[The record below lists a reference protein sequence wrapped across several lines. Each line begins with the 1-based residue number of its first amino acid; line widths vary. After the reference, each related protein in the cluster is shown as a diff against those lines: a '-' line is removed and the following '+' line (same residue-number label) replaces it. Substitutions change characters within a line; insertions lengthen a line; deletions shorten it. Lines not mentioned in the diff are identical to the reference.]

1 MDIHSTEYN
10 ISLKGDLLQ
19 LLTRLM
25 KIFTVS
31 SQLFE
36 QEDYHSLAKQIQK

>member
-1 MDIHSTEYN
+1 MDINSTEYN

-19 LLTRLM
+19 LLIHLM

-31 SQLFE
+31 SQLFD
-36 QEDYHSLAKQIQK
+36 QEDYHSLAKQMQK